1 MFPNLLIFCLN
12 IAFNVLHELS
22 GRESGGRE
30 RKRKRERGGYV
41 VNQIIF
47 LPSVGIFP
55 FSIF

>member
-30 RKRKRERGGYV
+30 RERGGYI
-41 VNQIIF
+41 VNDSTF

>member
-12 IAFNVLHELS
+12 IAFNVLHELLDQ
-22 GRESGGRE
+22 GGNLEGGRE
-30 RKRKRERGGYV
+30 REREEGII
-41 VNQIIF
+41 VNDIIF

>member
-30 RKRKRERGGYV
+30 KERGGYKIELYSTFCW
-41 VNQIIF
+41 N
-47 LPSVGIFP
+47 LPF
-55 FSIF
+55 